1 VALLVNWFEIRF
13 SHKVFSL
20 PFLDSPTWE
29 DSTAS
34 VATYPDAQVA
44 RQTLEDGTVRAYFIS
59 GKPNND
65 WTEVSIHGS
74 QNILARIVE
83 FNLAEHFK
91 QTGAEVKKGRWGV
104 DALRTIQEYEQIGL
118 VLKQGV
124 NLKYFAVTEPQFY
137 NGITLN
143 WIVRP
148 SFSRSLANLPKK
160 HIYNGYPVIL
170 KWPAANGTCPDNL
183 IPFNG
188 HYLGT
193 ILSPAS
199 NNRFTV
205 LVRDR
210 TEQTVPAD
218 ALFLEA
224 RTEVIAALEPL
235 AAQTSGQQTIQ
246 RRILQLT
253 HSLKSDGRRNPGIL
267 RDQLHSALRVID
279 PASRGEVTVNLQPN
293 CEGKLWVNCFATGVR
308 PAQ

>member
-1 VALLVNWFEIRF
+1 
-13 SHKVFSL
+13 
-20 PFLDSPTWE
+20 
-29 DSTAS
+29 
-34 VATYPDAQVA
+34 
-44 RQTLEDGTVRAYFIS
+44 
-59 GKPNND
+59 
-65 WTEVSIHGS
+65 
-74 QNILARIVE
+74 LARIVE

-91 QTGAEVKKGRWGV
+91 ETGAEVTKGRWGV
-104 DALRTIQEYEQIGL
+104 EALRTVQEYEQIGL
-118 VLKQGV
+118 VLKQGI

-148 SFSRSLANLPKK
+148 SFSSSLANLPKK

-170 KWPAANGTCPDNL
+170 KWPVGNGTCPDNL

-193 ILSPAS
+193 ILGPAS
-199 NNRFTV
+199 KDRFTV

-210 TEQTVPAD
+210 TEQALPAD

-246 RRILQLT
+246 RKILQLT
-253 HSLKSDGRRNPGIL
+253 HSLKADGRRNAGIL
-267 RDQLHSALRVID
+267 RDQLHSALKVID
-279 PASRGEVTVNLQPN
+279 PASRGEVTVTLRPN
-293 CEGKLWVNCFATGVR
+293 CDGKLWVNCFATGVR